1 MGAQHLNKHWGE
13 PLCPCSCLPLFAV
26 GLMDL
31 QRQLDTAPLNPSP
44 HRKNVKVGLGF
55 PMGGFSKAQEGLKFN
70 LKELVLLGL
79 TFRSLGSQ
87 SIVLATDPVPKVSL
101 MTFDVNM
108 GWQSRESEGFKP
120 IDS

>member
-1 MGAQHLNKHWGE
+1 
-13 PLCPCSCLPLFAV
+13 
-26 GLMDL
+26 
-31 QRQLDTAPLNPSP
+31 
-44 HRKNVKVGLGF
+44 
-55 PMGGFSKAQEGLKFN
+55 MGGLSKAQEGLKFN

-120 IDS
+120 TDS